1 MLYPRNM
8 CFPYSLLSCTVT
20 VQNDTILEDSLLPV
34 FDADFISHSFLVG
47 LNNEGD
53 THLFIFALGCHVF
66 TVIFICLF
74 S

>member
-1 MLYPRNM
+1 M

-20 VQNDTILEDSLLPV
+20 VQNDIILEDSLLPV